1 MWAKSEGCD
10 LIVIPTPLMKRPD
23 HELYQAREGEAWVV
37 LDIYKARHKLFAR

>member
-23 HELYQAREGEAWVV
+23 HELVI